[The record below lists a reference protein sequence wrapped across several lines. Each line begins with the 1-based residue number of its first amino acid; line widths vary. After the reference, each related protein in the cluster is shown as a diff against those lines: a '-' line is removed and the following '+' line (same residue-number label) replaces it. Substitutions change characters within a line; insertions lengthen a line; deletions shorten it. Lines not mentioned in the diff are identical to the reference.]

1 MKVTGLYTMALVL
14 LKSSVS
20 LMLATPACMW
30 KSQVEPPML
39 PVKLQS
45 FINGIEY
52 PLLFYN
58 YSVED
63 HLSEPQQSDAIWL
76 GWKKFATSY

>member
-30 KSQVEPPML
+30 KSQEEPPML
-39 PVKLQS
+39 PVKLKS

-58 YSVED
+58 YSVEY
-63 HLSEPQQSDAIWL
+63 HLSEPQ
-76 GWKKFATSY
+76 